1 MKKLPQRALRAT
13 LRIISSRDAVEFSSS
28 LKFANPKKSKPGFSE
43 NPIIFNK
50 YQSV

>member
-1 MKKLPQRALRAT
+1 MKNLPQRT
-13 LRIISSRDAVEFSSS
+13 LRPTLRMISSRDAVEFSSS
-28 LKFANPKKSKPGFSE
+28 FKFANPKKSKRGFSE